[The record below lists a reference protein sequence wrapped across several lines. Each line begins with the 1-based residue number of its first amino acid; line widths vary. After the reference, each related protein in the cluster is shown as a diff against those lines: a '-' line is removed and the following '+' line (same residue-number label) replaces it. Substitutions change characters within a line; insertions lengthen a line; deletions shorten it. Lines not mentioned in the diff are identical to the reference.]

1 MGRLILLSKLSL
13 LFLISASLI
22 LSTCLAG
29 RQSKFFNELAT
40 EEADAIK
47 EGIQQKPSPFDLL
60 LPQPP
65 SRHNEEDTIHERLLK
80 VNTKDYG
87 RYDPSP
93 AFVKPPFKLIP
104 N

>member
-1 MGRLILLSKLSL
+1 MALIHLLKNFSL

-29 RQSKFFNELAT
+29 RQYSKFVNELAT
-40 EEADAIK
+40 EADAIFN
-47 EGIQQKPSPFDLL
+47 EQ
-60 LPQPP
+60 P

-80 VNTKDYG
+80 ANTKDYG
-87 RYDPSP
+87 SYDPSP

>member
-1 MGRLILLSKLSL
+1 MALILLNKFSL

-22 LSTCLAG
+22 FSTCLAG
-29 RQSKFFNELAT
+29 RQPKFVDELAT
-40 EEADAIK
+40 EADAIK
-47 EGIQQKPSPFDLL
+47 EGIQQ
-60 LPQPP
+60 QP
-65 SRHNEEDTIHERLLK
+65 SRHNEEDTIHERLLG

-87 RYDPSP
+87 RYDPTP

>member
-1 MGRLILLSKLSL
+1 MALIHLLKNFSL

-29 RQSKFFNELAT
+29 RQYSKFVNELAT
-40 EEADAIK
+40 EADAIFNEK
-47 EGIQQKPSPFDLL
+47 RSPSDFLLEQQ
-60 LPQPP
+60 P

-80 VNTKDYG
+80 ANTKDYG
-87 RYDPSP
+87 SYDPSP